1 MEENLFNGNKDEYFE
16 GYINYR
22 NGTIGGLQEYYWC
35 TGYLKVSEGDIV
47 IFPMKAPN
55 SLGACYDA
63 DKKYIKGIIPADLDG
78 ALNYSIS
85 AGVSYIRVS
94 IEKGR
99 VNKNISNF
107 ILNVIYKNSGSEE
120 TLEFNNI
127 VELKEADLQEGSIVS
142 TKGYYIAGDNGA
154 AKYKIMTYDNW
165 YNNILQKEI
174 FLLKHQ

>member
-120 TLEFNNI
+120 TL
-127 VELKEADLQEGSIVS
+127 
-142 TKGYYIAGDNGA
+142 
-154 AKYKIMTYDNW
+154 
-165 YNNILQKEI
+165 
-174 FLLKHQ
+174 

>member
-1 MEENLFNGNKDEYFE
+1 MLF
-16 GYINYR
+16 R
-22 NGTIGGLQEYYWC
+22 SIGDLPEYYWC

-120 TLEFNNI
+120 TLEFNKWFMNASP
-127 VELKEADLQEGSIVS
+127 LPFPP
-142 TKGYYIAGDNGA
+142 IAPSESF
-154 AKYKIMTYDNW
+154 KI
-165 YNNILQKEI
+165 
-174 FLLKHQ
+174 